1 MATPPNTL
9 DRYNTTKRQR
19 LAILQRLASGP
30 ATVDELASDCHAP
43 DPRKR
48 ISELRRAGHQIDT
61 TPYDRTNTDGSVNRV
76 GLYAMHQPNA
86 RQLQMNF
93 DQ

>member
-1 MATPPNTL
+1 MTAPPAQA
-9 DRYNTTKRQR
+9 RYNTTQRQR

-30 ATVDELASDCHAP
+30 ATVDELVSDCQAP

-48 ISELRRAGHQIDT
+48 ISELRRAGHRIDT
-61 TPYDRTNTDGSVNRV
+61 TPHDRTNPDGSVNRV

>member
-1 MATPPNTL
+1 MNNPPH
-9 DRYNTTKRQR
+9 RYNTTQRQR
-19 LAILQRLASGP
+19 LAILQRLACGP
-30 ATVDELASDCHAP
+30 ATVDELVNDCHAP

-48 ISELRRAGHQIDT
+48 ISELRRAGHRIDT
-61 TPYDRTNTDGSVNRV
+61 TPHDRTNPDGSVNRV